1 MDVGRAPVSA
11 RLRALLDAGELVTA
25 PDPRLPAAG
34 TGPPVRLA
42 RASPRGVRSPHARRS
57 SRTSAVGGPAGS
69 ARSRILAATLAG
81 AGLAITVGGITGLV
95 LGPLAAF
102 ALERWLRRLE
112 PAAVRRERARLQ
124 ADLPL
129 AADLLAAC
137 LASGS
142 PPVDGLAAVADAL
155 GGPLAERI
163 RPLVATL
170 RLGGDPA
177 TAYRA
182 LAQATPALA
191 PLARGLQRAA
201 TSGTAPAEAVTV
213 LAGELRAARRWEA
226 EARAR
231 QVGVRAAAPLGICFL
246 PAFMLIGVVPVVAGI
261 AFDLLG

>member
-1 MDVGRAPVSA
+1 MDTGRAPVSA
-11 RLRALLDAGELVTA
+11 RLRTLLDVGEQRTTA
-25 PDPRLPAAG
+25 D
-34 TGPPVRLA
+34 A
-42 RASPRGVRSPHARRS
+42 RPSRARR
-57 SRTSAVGGPAGS
+57 GGPSGLSGSAGS
-69 ARSRILAATLAG
+69 ARNRILAVTVAG
-81 AGLAITVGGITGLV
+81 AGLAITIGGIAGLV
-95 LGPLAAF
+95 LGLLVAL

-112 PAAVRRERARLQ
+112 PAAVRRERVRLQ

-142 PPVDGLAAVADAL
+142 PPVDGLAAVAEAL
-155 GGPLAERI
+155 GGPLADRL

-170 RLGGDPA
+170 RLGGEPA
-177 TAYRA
+177 SAYRA
-182 LAQATPALA
+182 LSQATPALA

-201 TSGTAPAEAVTV
+201 TSGTAPAEAITV
-213 LAGELRAARRWEA
+213 LSGELRAAQRWQA

-231 QVGVRAAAPLGICFL
+231 QVGVRAAAPLGVCFL